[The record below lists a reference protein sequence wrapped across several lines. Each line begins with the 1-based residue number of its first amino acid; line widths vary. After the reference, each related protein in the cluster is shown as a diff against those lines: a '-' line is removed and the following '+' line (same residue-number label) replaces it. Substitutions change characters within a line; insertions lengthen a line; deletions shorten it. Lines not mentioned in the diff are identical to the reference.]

1 MVTEP
6 HSSQSVLES
15 LSSCFGFDP
24 RHWLVPSSPTV
35 PVDTAEPARHQI
47 SHTVRDLVTSWS
59 VWQLENQIFP
69 SGVDGAQN
77 RAKRE

>member
-24 RHWLVPSSPTV
+24 RHWLVQSSPTV

-47 SHTVRDLVTSWS
+47 SHTVRDLVNIVERLAAGESDIS
-59 VWQLENQIFP
+59 LR
-69 SGVDGAQN
+69 S
-77 RAKRE
+77 

>member
-24 RHWLVPSSPTV
+24 RHWLVQSSPTV
-35 PVDTAEPARHQI
+35 PVDTAAPARHQI
-47 SHTVRDLVTSWS
+47 SHTVRDLVNI
-59 VWQLENQIFP
+59 VERL
-69 SGVDGAQN
+69 A
-77 RAKRE
+77 ARESDISLRS

>member
-47 SHTVRDLVTSWS
+47 SHTVRDLVNI
-59 VWQLENQIFP
+59 VERL
-69 SGVDGAQN
+69 A
-77 RAKRE
+77 ARESDISLRS